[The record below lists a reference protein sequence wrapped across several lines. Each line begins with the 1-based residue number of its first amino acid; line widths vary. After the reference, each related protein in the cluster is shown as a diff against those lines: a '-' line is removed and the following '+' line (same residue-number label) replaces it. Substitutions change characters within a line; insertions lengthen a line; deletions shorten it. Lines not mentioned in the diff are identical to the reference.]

1 MPADLPERLARRT
14 LELVDVPSESRA
26 EQELAA
32 LVARIVP
39 LPLEYHEGETLLYAT
54 GRTGNPLVVLAGHLD
69 TVPAQG
75 NIPGRLED
83 GRVHGLGASDMKGGL
98 AVMIELA
105 RWAAATGERAVDLAF
120 LFFPREEIAV
130 QESPLPEL
138 FDTGRL
144 DDAALVIVLEPTDN
158 AIHAGCLGNVN
169 VRLTFRGV
177 SAHSARPWTGVNA
190 IARAVEGLAPV
201 VALPPIDV
209 EVQGLVFRE
218 TATVTRIA
226 GGIAD
231 NIVPAEAVAT
241 LNVRYPPGRTGE
253 QALERVRE
261 ALPEGVELEVTS
273 DSPPARVALDNP
285 LVERLRA
292 AGELAVEPKQ
302 AWTPVAQFAERGLDA
317 INLGPG
323 ATRYAHREDEQIE
336 ASELART
343 YEALRRFASG

>member
-1 MPADLPERLARRT
+1 MPADLRERLALRT

-26 EQELAA
+26 EQAIAA
-32 LVARIVP
+32 LVRQAVP
-39 LPLEYHEGETLLYAT
+39 LPLAYHEGETLLYAT
-54 GRTGNPLVVLAGHLD
+54 GRTGKPLVVLAGHLD

-75 NIPGRLED
+75 NIPGRIED

-105 RWAAATGERAVDLAF
+105 QWAAEAPERAVDLAF
-120 LFFPREEIAV
+120 LFFPREEISV
-130 QESPLPEL
+130 EESPLPAF
-138 FDTGRL
+138 FDTGL
-144 DDAALVIVLEPTDN
+144 IEDAALVVVLEPTDN
-158 AIHAGCLGNVN
+158 AIHAGCLGNLN

-190 IARAVEGLAPV
+190 IAKAVEGLAGV
-201 VALPPIDV
+201 VALPPVDV

-231 NIVPAEAVAT
+231 NVVPAEASAIV
-241 LNVRYPPGRTGE
+241 NIRYPPGRTGA
-253 QALERVRE
+253 QALERVRA
-261 ALPEGVELEVTS
+261 ALTEDAEVESLG

-285 LVERLRA
+285 LVERLRD
-292 AGELAVEPKQ
+292 AGGLAVEPKQ

-323 ATRYAHREDEQIE
+323 ATRYAHRVDEQVE
-336 ASELART
+336 AEELART
-343 YEALRRFASG
+343 YESLRRLAAS